1 MTRPI
6 LGVAI
11 DAPLRRLFDYRA
23 PASIEPATLQPGQ
36 RVWVPFGRRKAVG
49 VIVELRSRSDVPEA
63 RLKSC
68 LLYTSPS
75 PRD

>member
-1 MTRPI
+1 MDNRTGPLPVTGPI

-23 PASIEPATLQPGQ
+23 PPTVEPEKLQPGQ

-49 VIVELRSRSDVPEA
+49 VIVELRDR
-63 RLKSC
+63 
-68 LLYTSPS
+68 
-75 PRD
+75 

>member
-1 MTRPI
+1 MSSTEFSTGSVDNRVGPRPMTSPI

-23 PASIEPATLQPGQ
+23 PPSTDPGKLQPGQ

-49 VIVELRSRSDVPEA
+49 VIVELRSR
-63 RLKSC
+63 
-68 LLYTSPS
+68 
-75 PRD
+75 